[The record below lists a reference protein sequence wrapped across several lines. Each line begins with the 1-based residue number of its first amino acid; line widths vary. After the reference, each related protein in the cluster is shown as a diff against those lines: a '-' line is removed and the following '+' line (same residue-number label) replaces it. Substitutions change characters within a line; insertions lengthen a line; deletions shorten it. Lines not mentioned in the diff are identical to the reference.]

1 MSTTLATPEA
11 EAARIWRRLP
21 AARNRA
27 ITARLRALTK
37 PTEDRVTRAQELEA
51 GLVRMEAT
59 YFDRLAEV
67 AA

>member
-1 MSTTLATPEA
+1 MNTSLATAEA

-27 ITARLRALTK
+27 ITARLWALHK
-37 PTEDRVTRAQELEA
+37 PTEDRLTAAQELEA
-51 GLVRMEAT
+51 GLARMEAA
-59 YFDRLAEV
+59 YYENLAQV

>member
-1 MSTTLATPEA
+1 MATILQAEH

-27 ITARLRALTK
+27 INARLKALRA
-37 PTEDRVTRAQELEA
+37 PTEDRLTAAEELEA
-51 GLVRMEAT
+51 GLARMESS
-59 YFDRLAEV
+59 YYENLAQV